1 MRINSDFHNHVSRS
15 SAAQMSQSARQKELH
30 VLGLSEHVFQMSECR
45 SALTHMPLEGPLL
58 TLPQYFAAVHTA
70 ADDLQFDAR
79 LGLEVD
85 FIPEKN
91 ERIQT
96 TLNGYAWD
104 FLIGSVHEIDS
115 VIFERYKI
123 TTREQGEALWS
134 RYFEL
139 LRAAVNSR
147 YFDVISHPARMRI
160 CNPYEPAN
168 LDEEYEHLAA
178 DATRCNV
185 ALEINGI
192 DVLTYPQTVRR
203 LARACQQHHTPISV
217 GSDAHE
223 PNGIAQAHQ
232 QTTELLNEVGISTVR
247 TWRQRKA
254 EEYTI

>member
-1 MRINSDFHNHVSRS
+1 MPINSDFHDHVVRS
-15 SAAQMSQSARQKELH
+15 SAAQMVQSARQKELQ

-45 SALTHMPLEGPLL
+45 SALTHLPLEGPIL
-58 TLPQYFAAVHTA
+58 TLAQYFAAVHTA
-70 ADDLQFDAR
+70 ADDLQFDVR

-96 TLNGYAWD
+96 TLHGYTWD
-104 FLIGSVHEIDS
+104 FLIGSVHEIDG
-115 VIFERYKI
+115 VMFERHKI
-123 TTREQGEALWS
+123 TSREQGEALWS

-147 YFDVISHPARMRI
+147 CFDVISHPARMRV

-185 ALEINGI
+185 ALEINGF

-217 GSDAHE
+217 GSDAHI
-223 PNGIAQAHQ
+223 PDSVAQAHS
-232 QTTELLNEVGISTVR
+232 QTSDLLNEMGITAVR
-247 TWRQRKA
+247 IWQQRKA
-254 EEYTI
+254 EEYDI